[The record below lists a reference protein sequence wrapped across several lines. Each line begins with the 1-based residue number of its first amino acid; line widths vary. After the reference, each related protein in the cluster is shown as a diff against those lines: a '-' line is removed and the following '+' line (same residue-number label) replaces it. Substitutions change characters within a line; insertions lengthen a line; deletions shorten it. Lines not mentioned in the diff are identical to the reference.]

1 MHHSTGSTIRSFGL
15 VHRALAVAALA
26 GGCAAQDAGAPVFG
40 GQGAVVDPGS
50 RASAVEAKPARG
62 PCEAPAPASEDA
74 RLDDFE
80 DGDHRLFSGFEREGW
95 WFTATDHTQG
105 GTVFPPD
112 GKFEPVKLGAEAT
125 LDNQFAAHLTGS
137 GYTDWGI
144 SWGVTLQHVSPS
156 AKCPL
161 NVGSFAGIRL
171 RARGKGTVLM
181 RFGMPETTAAE
192 FGGSCT
198 DKCWDLHS
206 YPLRL
211 SEEWQT
217 REIRWDQLQQGGWGK
232 SVRFDPRRLL
242 SLQFAAKPEYLPADV
257 WLDDIEWLRAAPAA
271 SVAAPAAPKGS

>member
-1 MHHSTGSTIRSFGL
+1 MRPRIRSTPQSLRRVGC
-15 VHRALAVAALA
+15 VSAAFA
-26 GGCAAQDAGAPVFG
+26 FTAACAAQDTGAPVFG
-40 GQGAVVDPGS
+40 GRGALVDPGA
-50 RASAVEAKPARG
+50 RAATVEAAPARG
-62 PCEAPAPASEDA
+62 PCDAPAPASEDA

-80 DGDHRLFSGFEREGW
+80 DGDNRLFGGFEREGW

-125 LDNQFAAHLTGS
+125 VDNQFAAHFTGS

-144 SWGVTLQHVSPS
+144 TWGVTLQHVGAS

-161 NVGSFAGIRL
+161 NAGNFAGIRL
-171 RARGKGTVLM
+171 RARGKGSVLL

-198 DKCWDLHS
+198 EKCWDLHS
-206 YPLRL
+206 YALRL
-211 SEEWQT
+211 SEDWQT

-242 SLQFAAKPEYLPADV
+242 SLHFAAGPQQLPADV
-257 WLDDIEWLRAAPAA
+257 WLDDIEWLRSAPPASSAAPV
-271 SVAAPAAPKGS
+271 SPRGS